1 MTPIRNIGHHGAV
14 AAGLAAMFTAA
25 VFGAQL
31 AADAMIYIGELLI
44 R

>member
-1 MTPIRNIGHHGAV
+1 MTTIRNIGHHGMV

-25 VFGAQL
+25 VLGAQL
-31 AADAMIYIGELLI
+31 AADAVIYIGEMLL

>member
-1 MTPIRNIGHHGAV
+1 MLRIKDVGHHGMV

-25 VFGAQL
+25 VLGAQL
-31 AADAMIYIGELLI
+31 AADAVVSIGELLI

>member
-1 MTPIRNIGHHGAV
+1 MTTIRNAGHHGAV

-25 VFGAQL
+25 VLGAQL
-31 AADAMIYIGELLI
+31 AANGLIYIGGMLM